1 VPSRADSISTD
12 RSSAYTIPLLC
23 AGIAIIACCLL
34 IPAADDN
41 HRLVY
46 EREKLR
52 RDLDQIQKQVSVND
66 DLLRALSSD
75 PARDPSLMERFAERQ
90 MRLVPQGA
98 SVLKLQHATAPEDLS
113 PFLLVNLPPPPAL
126 APYHELG
133 GVFAD
138 LCRHPRSRLF
148 IMGAGMFL
156 VGASLVMGAG
166 PVPGSS
172 D

>member
-1 VPSRADSISTD
+1 VSSQADSSSPD

-23 AGIAIIACCLL
+23 AGIAIIAYCLL

-52 RDLDQIQKQVSVND
+52 RDLDQIQKQVAVND
-66 DLLRALSSD
+66 DLLHGLAAS
-75 PARDPSLMERFAERQ
+75 DPSLLERVAQRQ
-90 MRLVPQGA
+90 MRLVRQGTN
-98 SVLKLQHATAPEDLS
+98 VLKLKQSSEPEDLS
-113 PFLLVNLPPPPAL
+113 PFLLVNLPPPPEL
-126 APYHELG
+126 PPYRSLG
-133 GVFAD
+133 GAFSD

-156 VGASLVMGAG
+156 VAASLVMGAG
-166 PVPGSS
+166 PKPGAAA
-172 D
+172 